1 MSHISNILML
11 SKPLSAILFRTEG
24 SITLKPFLKWVGG
37 KGRVISQLEKYFPSE
52 YGSYFEPFV
61 GGGAVYF
68 DIEAKIATINDINK
82 SLVGAYIN
90 IRDHVDL
97 LIKELTD
104 LQQRY
109 YSLDED
115 KQKQMFYEIRDE
127 YNDIRDK
134 SSLKKSALLI
144 FLNKTCFNGMY
155 RENRSG
161 KFNVPFGKHQKPTIC
176 DENNLRHV
184 ANRLKNTTILSETY
198 KVAIKEAKAGDF
210 VYLDPP
216 YHPINPTSSFTSYS
230 EADFLEK
237 DQVELK
243 ELIDELTTRKC
254 KVMLSNSDTPFIQNL
269 YRDYRKE
276 YISVARSINANGDGR
291 GKISEIVVLN
301 Y

>member
-1 MSHISNILML
+1 M
-11 SKPLSAILFRTEG
+11 
-24 SITLKPFLKWVGG
+24 KPFLKWVGG